1 MSQSNEVGFFKSLF
15 DFKFT
20 SFITMRVIRVI
31 YAILVVLTIL
41 FGVLL
46 FISVVFLNDMFYGYG
61 NGTRLLLAMVV
72 PLGTILYLII
82 FRLWAEFMANIYRI
96 GDNTQKMVDSRIISS

>member
-1 MSQSNEVGFFKSLF
+1 MSQSDEVGFFKSLF
-15 DFKFT
+15 DFKFK

-46 FISVVFLNDMFYGYG
+46 FISVVFLNDMYYGYG
-61 NGTRLLLAMVV
+61 NGMRLLLAMVV

-82 FRLWAEFMANIYRI
+82 LRLWAEFMANIYRI
-96 GDNTQKMVDSRIISS
+96 GDNTQKMVVSRIISS

>member
-1 MSQSNEVGFFKSLF
+1 MSQSDEVGFFKSLF
-15 DFKFT
+15 DFKFK

-31 YAILVVLTIL
+31 YAIMVVLTIL

-46 FISVVFLNDMFYGYG
+46 FISVVFLNDMYYGYG
-61 NGTRLLLAMVV
+61 NGMRLLLAMVV

-82 FRLWAEFMANIYRI
+82 LRLWAEFMANIYRI

>member
-31 YAILVVLTIL
+31 YAVLVVLTIV

-46 FISVVFLNDMFYGYG
+46 FISVVFLNDMYYGYG
-61 NGTRLLLAMVV
+61 SGVRILLAMVV

-82 FRLWAEFMANIYRI
+82 LRLWAEFMANIYRI
-96 GDNTQKMVDSRIISS
+96 GDNTQKMVDSR

>member
-1 MSQSNEVGFFKSLF
+1 MSQSDEVGFFKSLF
-15 DFKFT
+15 DFKFK

-46 FISVVFLNDMFYGYG
+46 FISVVFLNDMYYGYG
-61 NGTRLLLAMVV
+61 NGMRLLLAMVV

-82 FRLWAEFMANIYRI
+82 LRLWAEFMANIYRI

>member
-15 DFKFT
+15 DFKFK

-46 FISVVFLNDMFYGYG
+46 FISVVFLNDMYYGYG
-61 NGTRLLLAMVV
+61 NGMRLLFAMVV

-82 FRLWAEFMANIYRI
+82 FRLWTEFMANIYRI